1 MEEKILEFEING
13 FSYLYTAEINNK
25 NYLDEISIKG
35 KKYIHIKCKISSN
48 KSESNIIHGIT
59 ICISDKCVNTVSGIN
74 EFVNEIVQSM
84 KISYD
89 KNKFIKNLIKFI
101 KENYLINV
109 LDFNRLEDIF
119 NRSLHKNKL
128 SRVFDHSVFIPRVT
142 NIKFDTDVKIYPYVF
157 NNKLYLHIKVMHIY
171 LGKDIIFEYELTILN
186 NGQPDYYKGALDI
199 LLKIFNGGYIIPT
212 IDSAE
217 NIVEMIKYCFNEHLF
232 KNIEQIEYFESD
244 SKEE

>member
-13 FSYLYTAEINNK
+13 FKYLYTAEINIDK
-25 NYLDEISIKG
+25 AVKI
-35 KKYIHIKCKISSN
+35 KYISIKCKISN
-48 KSESNIIHGIT
+48 NIDKRYNTIT
-59 ICISDKCVNTVSGIN
+59 THEITSCLDGRCLNTVSGIE

-101 KENYLINV
+101 KENYLINL

-128 SRVFDHSVFIPRVT
+128 SRVFDHSVFIPRVP
-142 NIKFDTDVKIYPYVF
+142 NINFDTKVEIYPYIF
-157 NNKLYLHIKVMHIY
+157 NNKLYLHIKVSHID
-171 LGKDIIFEYELTILN
+171 LGKNGVFEYELTILS
-186 NGQPDYYKGALDI
+186 NGQPDYYHDAWDI
-199 LLKIFNGGYIIPT
+199 LLKIFNGGYVRPT
-212 IDSAE
+212 VDCSIE
-217 NIVEMIKYCFNEHLF
+217 NIVEMIKYCFDEYLF
-232 KNIEQIEYFESD
+232 NNIEQIEYFESD